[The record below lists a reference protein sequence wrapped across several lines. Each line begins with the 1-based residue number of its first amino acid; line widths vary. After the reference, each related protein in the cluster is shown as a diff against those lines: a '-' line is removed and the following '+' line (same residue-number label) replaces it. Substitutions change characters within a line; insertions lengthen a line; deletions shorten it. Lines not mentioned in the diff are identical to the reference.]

1 VVDRIRYTSILGNSL
16 ICEVNLTILSY
27 SYVLEES
34 VTCDSTVDVW
44 LRLLV
49 EVDNLSVATT
59 FEVEH
64 TLVVPSVL
72 IVTDQLTLRVC

>member
-1 VVDRIRYTSILGNSL
+1 MVDRIRYTSILGNSL

-34 VTCDSTVDVW
+34 VTCDSTVDIW

-49 EVDNLSVATT
+49 EVD
-59 FEVEH
+59 
-64 TLVVPSVL
+64 TLA
-72 IVTDQLTLRVC
+72 

>member
-1 VVDRIRYTSILGNSL
+1 MVDRIRYTSILGNCL
-16 ICEVNLTILSY
+16 ICEVNLTILVY
-27 SYVLEES
+27 CYVLEES
-34 VTCDSTVDVW
+34 ITCDSTVDVW

-72 IVTDQLTLRVC
+72 IVTDQLTLRIC

>member
-1 VVDRIRYTSILGNSL
+1 MVDRIRYTSILGNSL

-27 SYVLEES
+27 SYVLEKS
-34 VTCDSTVDVW
+34 VTCDSAVDVW

-59 FEVEH
+59 FEDEH